1 MKAEAIVEKMLS
13 NDAFSQWLGI
23 QLIKIEPGYC
33 ELKMVTRAEM
43 LNGFG
48 ILHGGIAYSLADSA
62 LAFAANGLG
71 RHALSVETSISHHSK
86 VGVNQELYAF
96 AEPIVSG
103 EKISHF
109 QVFIKSVDKEIVA
122 SFKGIVYNSTRIW
135 A

>member
-1 MKAEAIVEKMLS
+1 MKAEGIVEKMLS

-23 QLIKIEPGYC
+23 ELIKVEPGYC
-33 ELKMVTRAEM
+33 ELKMLTRAEM
-43 LNGFG
+43 LNGLG

-62 LAFAANGLG
+62 LAFAANGFG

-86 VGVNQELYAF
+86 VGIQKELFAF
-96 AEPIVSG
+96 AEPIVLG

-109 QVFIKSVDKEIVA
+109 QVLIKSVDKETVA
-122 SFKGIVYNSTRIW
+122 SFKGIVYNSTRFW

>member
-1 MKAEAIVEKMLS
+1 MKAEAIVERMLS

-62 LAFAANGLG
+62 LAFAANGFG
-71 RHALSVETSISHHSK
+71 CHALSIETSISHHSK
-86 VGVNQELYAF
+86 VGVNQELFAF
-96 AEPIVSG
+96 AEPIILG
-103 EKISHF
+103 GKISHF
-109 QVFIKSVDKEIVA
+109 QVLIKDLDNEIVA
-122 SFKGIVYNSTRIW
+122 SFKGVVYNSSRIW